1 MVRPLDKIIEAE
13 REIKEIASEY
23 QKYREAI
30 ISTYQ
35 YIKNLDD
42 EESIQLFKRLM
53 ITMESSPT
61 LYIEFKSD
69 ILDIIGSVAGEA
81 EILKIKALTYENHK
95 YKDLREKFI
104 QNFRRGL
111 KELTNKEG
119 LLKLNNLYYLI
130 LYGKIPLQDL
140 DKYLEKIR
148 DRAYNLDQGTQI
160 RYARQEAAH
169 EYLGV
174 IIKGLL
180 MDPTKY
186 EPLYKQLIKTDNLK
200 EFFEYLQEEYENL
213 IPKKDVTF

>member
-13 REIKEIASEY
+13 REIMEIESKY
-23 QKYREAI
+23 QKYAAAI
-30 ISTYQ
+30 RNALE

-42 EESIQLFKRLM
+42 EESIQLFKYLM
-53 ITMESSPT
+53 NTMESIPT
-61 LYIEFKSD
+61 LIIEFKSD
-69 ILDIIGSVAGEA
+69 ILDIIGSVAAEA
-81 EILKIKALTYENHK
+81 ETLKIKALIYENHK

-111 KELTNKEG
+111 KELTKKEG

-148 DRAYNLDQGTQI
+148 DRAPDLDQETQI
-160 RYARQEAAH
+160 KYARQEAAR

-180 MDPTKY
+180 IDPIKY
-186 EPLYKQLIKTDNLK
+186 EPLYKQLIKTGNLK

-213 IPKKDVTF
+213 IPKKT